1 MLAKTRANR
10 ASVVLGK
17 ASTAP
22 LPHLH
27 RPRMLLWSPATSMML
42 IFLARAIV
50 ATGKLKR
57 LPRKRLAYRFPPRTL
72 LEIISNRHANMAPSV
87 PRSKSRHGQV
97 RQLGLSDD

>member
-22 LPHLH
+22 LPHIH
-27 RPRMLLWSPATSMML
+27 RPRMLLWSPATSLML
-42 IFLARAIV
+42 IFLH
-50 ATGKLKR
+50 GPSLPLKS
-57 LPRKRLAYRFPPRTL
+57 PNGSHEKDAYRFHARTL
-72 LEIISNRHANMAPSV
+72 LEIASDRHANMAPSV
-87 PRSKSRHGQV
+87 PQSKSRHGQV